1 MDGATFMAYGSV
13 SNIDSRTEPKTHDR
27 FKIRPLPIL
36 LLRKS
41 HLGPNFS
48 ANC

>member
-1 MDGATFMAYGSV
+1 M

-27 FKIRPLPIL
+27 FKIRPLLIL

-41 HLGPNFS
+41 HFGPSFS